1 MKVTVGLS
9 LTGDKYL
16 DESIPTLLN
25 QDYPDIEYIFWDSED
40 GIWRAYNFIE
50 KNIPEAFKKAKIIKG
65 QNLWHSGNNNKMIE
79 MMTGDLYICA
89 SNDML
94 YPKDFVSKIVKAFK
108 DNPDYDFGTVKSMR
122 WDYEN
127 GKKKTNIIDSFG
139 IAIDEYHHFYDI
151 GQTEEDKGQYDKL
164 KDVFGVSG
172 AMFIITKKGLNS
184 IKFEDQYFDNLLHYK
199 NDVDLSYRLKLAGN
213 KGFLIQDLCVYHN
226 RQVASK
232 KKSGAVMGLDVLKK
246 QGKKSKSLFMKE
258 SSFWGDL
265 ILMNKNFSK
274 DFPLSI
280 RLKSRIYHFLK
291 NTYRIISTPSLFKK
305 YLAYLKIKP
314 ELEKRK
320 KAMKRIAPVSE
331 IVKFMK
337 PLKNGIH
344 E

>member
-16 DESIPTLLN
+16 GDTIPTLMD

-50 KNIPEAFKKAKIIKG
+50 KNLPDVLKKVKFTKG

-94 YPKDFVSKIVKAFK
+94 YPRDFVSKVVKAFK
-108 DNPDYDFGTVKSMR
+108 ENPDYDFGTVKSMR

-151 GQTEEDKGQYDKL
+151 GQTEEDQGQYDNL

-199 NDVDLSYRLKLAGN
+199 NDVDLSYRLKWAGN
-213 KGFLIQDLCVYHN
+213 KGFLIQDVCVYHD
-226 RQVASK
+226 RQVAK
-232 KKSGAVMGLDVLKK
+232 KKNSTASMGLDVLKN
-246 QGKKSKSLFMKE
+246 QSKSKRSLFMKE

-280 RLKSRIYHFLK
+280 KIKSRIYHFLK
-291 NTYRIISTPSLFKK
+291 NGFRLITTPVLFKK
-305 YLAYLKIKP
+305 LQSYFKILP
-314 ELEKRK
+314 EVEKRK
-320 KAMKRIAPVSE
+320 KAMKREAPVSE
-331 IVKFMK
+331 ILRFMK
-337 PLKNGIH
+337 PLKNGKY